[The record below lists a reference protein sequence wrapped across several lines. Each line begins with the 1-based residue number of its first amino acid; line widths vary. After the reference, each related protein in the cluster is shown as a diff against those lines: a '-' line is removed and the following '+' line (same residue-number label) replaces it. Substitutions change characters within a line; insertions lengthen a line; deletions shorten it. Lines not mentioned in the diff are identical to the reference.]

1 MVPGYEIVRPLG
13 RGAMGLVVLA
23 RQVRLDRPVAIKFL
37 STEDQ
42 SGIGP
47 RAARFRREAELMARI
62 SHPNI
67 LSIYDSGEIDDLP
80 YLVMEYIEGGDLRRL
95 MRPGRPMPT
104 SQACSILS
112 AVAGALGHLH
122 RVGIL
127 HRDLKPEN
135 ILMHDGDNPK
145 VADFGLAVLRAGTGS
160 LTETREGLGTLGYMA
175 PEQRYRLR
183 VDERADQ
190 YSLAAIAYELLTGEC
205 PVGII
210 RPASE
215 LNTRLRK
222 GVDVV
227 LLRALQEDPDDR
239 YPSIADL
246 SEALQSAIR
255 AAAQST
261 RGRTPRWPRVLSLVG
276 AICAAMLLGTLWLWS
291 GRFLKRFND
300 EDEGLKVT
308 RPELRLTPGRS
319 PAGHEASTGESIEAG
334 LFSRRT
340 NVIGMQMVQL
350 PAGTFRMGS
359 PEDDSSADESER
371 PTRVIRISS
380 PFWMGA
386 HEVTVDQFRT
396 FVKETG
402 HVTVAEIEGGRIWD
416 STIGEMHRD
425 VAFNWRDPGY
435 GVPPADEHPVVQV
448 AREDAIAFCQWL
460 SRKDNLPYRLPTE
473 AEWEY
478 ACRAGT
484 TSRWSMGDDPSRLTE
499 FAWFR
504 ANAGRQ
510 LHPVGG
516 KHPNPWGLFDLHG
529 NARELCSDWYAP
541 YPVPEAEGT
550 VQIDP
555 TGPEKGY
562 RWAVRGGAWDSIESE
577 SQTRSA
583 SRSHKV
589 FPYFTVGF
597 RVCHDGA
604 RAIRL
609 PVVQASGSTEGP

>member
-1 MVPGYEIVRPLG
+1 
-13 RGAMGLVVLA
+13 MGLVVLA
-23 RQVRLDRPVAIKFL
+23 RQVRLGRPVAIKFL
-37 STEDQ
+37 SIDDP

-67 LSIYDSGEIDDLP
+67 LSIYDSGEIDELP
-80 YLVMEYIEGGDLRRL
+80 YLVMEYVEGGDLRRL
-95 MRPGRPMPT
+95 MRPGRPMMPT

-160 LTETREGLGTLGYMA
+160 ITETQEGLGTLGYMA

-190 YSLAAIAYELLTGEC
+190 YSLAALSYELLTGEC

-210 RPASE
+210 RPPSE
-215 LNTRLRK
+215 LNSRLRK
-222 GVDVV
+222 GVDAV

-239 YPSIADL
+239 YPSIADFN
-246 SEALQSAIR
+246 EALQAAIR
-255 AAAQST
+255 SRAAPTWIPRARWTRVIASAGAIGAVLLLGGLWFWPGGPPPALLDQEQGEGLVAPGREEAPP
-261 RGRTPRWPRVLSLVG
+261 RGRS
-276 AICAAMLLGTLWLWS
+276 
-291 GRFLKRFND
+291 D
-300 EDEGLKVT
+300 
-308 RPELRLTPGRS
+308 
-319 PAGHEASTGESIEAG
+319 AGDGHVAVESIVAG
-334 LFSRRT
+334 PFPSRT
-340 NVIGMQMVQL
+340 NAVGMPMVRL
-350 PAGTFRMGS
+350 PAGTFVMGS
-359 PEDDSSADESER
+359 PEDDPIAEEVER
-371 PTRVIRISS
+371 PERAVRITS
-380 PFWMGA
+380 PFWMAA
-386 HEVTVDQFRT
+386 HEVTFGQFRA
-396 FVKETG
+396 FVEETG
-402 HVTVAEIEGGRIWD
+402 HVTVAEVDGGGVWD
-416 STIGEMHRD
+416 PAIGGVRRD

-435 GVPPADEHPVVQV
+435 GVPPADDHPVVQV
-448 AREDAIAFCQWL
+448 AREDAIAFCRWL
-460 SRKDNLPYRLPTE
+460 SEKDNRTYRLPTE

-484 TSRWSMGDDPSRLTE
+484 KSRWSMGDGPARLAE
-499 FAWFR
+499 FAWYR

-510 LHPVGG
+510 LHAVGG
-516 KHPNPWGLFDLHG
+516 KLPNPWGLFDLHG
-529 NARELCSDWYAP
+529 NARELCSDWFAP
-541 YPVPEAEGT
+541 YPGPEQEDEEEGT
-550 VQIDP
+550 ILVDP

-562 RWAVRGGAWDSIESE
+562 RWVVRGGAWDSIGSE

-589 FPYFTVGF
+589 SPYFTVGF

-604 RAIRL
+604 SDARP
-609 PVVQASGSTEGP
+609 PVAPASGSIEGP